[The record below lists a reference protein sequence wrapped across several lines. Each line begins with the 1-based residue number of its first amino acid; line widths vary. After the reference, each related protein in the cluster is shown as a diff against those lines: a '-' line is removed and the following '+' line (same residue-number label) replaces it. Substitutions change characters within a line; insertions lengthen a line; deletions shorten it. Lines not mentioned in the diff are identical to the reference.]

1 MTVGVTLVGIRE
13 RIEELAEANGAYYL
27 VCGRTGHR
35 PVPVTDK
42 RFAGRADA
50 RRAASAATEYRGVL
64 RRYDPTVPH
73 YDLIVCQA
81 RNRPTTEPGH
91 TCTGPADAQGSLSY
105 PVVTGNRDEGRDRL
119 AERCHHLAAAT
130 FESLSDCG
138 HREIEQATMDR
149 YTELAEALPTPD
161 GLCLCLLESMAVT
174 LSERL
179 DGAEQAAVLARVAD
193 RLDPHEGG
201 RDPVAAAFADL
212 RECGVIGD
220 FSPAGSTENPGRD
233 PSVSEIHFSG
243 YALSPRDGRLPVF
256 PIVVDLFGRL
266 PDRPPRRVRVA
277 RVAEGWRIEVAFG
290 GRRDPS
296 SLLDAPIHSPA

>member
-13 RIEELAEANGAYYL
+13 RIEDLAEANGAYYL

-290 GRRDPS
+290 GRGDPS